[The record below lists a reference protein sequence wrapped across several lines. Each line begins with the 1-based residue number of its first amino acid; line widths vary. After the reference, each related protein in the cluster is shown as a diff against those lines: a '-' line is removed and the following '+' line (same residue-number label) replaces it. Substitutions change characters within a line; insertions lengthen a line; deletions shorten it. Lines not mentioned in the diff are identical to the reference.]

1 MANRSDGSKQLYK
14 CNRLSYKLRQ
24 TGITEFNFALRQATV
39 RGRMNGI
46 PLVVTHESS
55 NRHAICATDG
65 KGLTGIFVNTR
76 RDKYF

>member
-1 MANRSDGSKQLYK
+1 
-14 CNRLSYKLRQ
+14 
-24 TGITEFNFALRQATV
+24 
-39 RGRMNGI
+39 MNGI